1 MKCQVTGPRAVAAW
15 LTCEEG
21 AMKAMRRQLFPH
33 FHLSS
38 FALVLSPP
46 NTNPTHLAIHSIV
59 NPDKLQ
65 HFDRVG
71 DLGALVRADRRAGD
85 D

>member
-1 MKCQVTGPRAVAAW
+1 
-15 LTCEEG
+15 
-21 AMKAMRRQLFPH
+21 MKAMRRQLFPH

-59 NPDKLQ
+59 NN
-65 HFDRVG
+65 G
-71 DLGALVRADRRAGD
+71 W
-85 D
+85 